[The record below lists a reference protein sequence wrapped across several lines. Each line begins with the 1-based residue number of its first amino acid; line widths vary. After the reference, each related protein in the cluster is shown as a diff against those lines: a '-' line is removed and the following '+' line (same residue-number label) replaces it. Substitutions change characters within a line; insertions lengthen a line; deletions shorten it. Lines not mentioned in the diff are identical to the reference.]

1 MYRLL
6 QIKRRMAFINQ
17 NNNNIIQNTIVPPS
31 ARPKKQRLFSEIEF
45 LETNYQEVNIIMIH
59 NKEVSVYAKYP
70 LQNMPKE
77 IKIILSNDYPFKPP
91 EVYIRGTNYLHTIHN
106 CHLPR
111 IKRLVQKYA
120 TRVPNS
126 YGFTLSQYK
135 SLMHF
140 SAPNAHSIHGIIC
153 RGNSSDIIGQS
164 TNSVNCLK
172 CMSIL
177 LHDLW
182 SPAMQFKNIFDEIE
196 KTNQLKRKIKYEI
209 ALEDIFKVYQ
219 QLPDDLLPVI
229 RSYLYH

>member
-17 NNNNIIQNTIVPPS
+17 NNNIQNTIVPPS

-59 NKEVSVYAKYP
+59 NKEVSVHAKYP

-120 TRVPNS
+120 TRV
-126 YGFTLSQYK
+126 LYK

-140 SAPNAHSIHGIIC
+140 SAPNAQSTHGIIC
-153 RGNSSDIIGQS
+153 REKSSDFIGQS

>member
-91 EVYIRGTNYLHTIHN
+91 EVYIRGTNYLNTIHN

-111 IKRLVQKYA
+111 IKRLVQKYT
-120 TRVPNS
+120 TRA
-126 YGFTLSQYK
+126 LYK

-140 SAPNAHSIHGIIC
+140 SAPNAQSTHGIIC
-153 RGNSSDIIGQS
+153 RGKSSDFIGQ
-164 TNSVNCLK
+164 NSVNCLK

-196 KTNQLKRKIKYEI
+196 KTNQLKREIKYEI

-229 RSYLYH
+229 RSYLYPGRFTTGN